1 MKVKSSWHNF
11 GMQQFLGI
19 LFLGLFIFAFIG
31 LINIGNEIE
40 STLNY
45 FIAWLGLGIF
55 GWMTAKW
62 LGL

>member
-1 MKVKSSWHNF
+1 
-11 GMQQFLGI
+11 MQQFLGI

>member
-1 MKVKSSWHNF
+1 
-11 GMQQFLGI
+11 MQQFLGI

-55 GWMTAKW
+55 GWMTPKW